1 MKEKTNWLRNVGC
14 AVSVLSILLCL
25 LAGCGSPSAPSTAR
39 DDSPQGGSAWR
50 ALLDDGKADVGHFV
64 MGFAEDDIP
73 AAENLGT
80 KTYSVPAGEPISLT
94 YHGLSSLPEA
104 VHLRCTLLV
113 DEEQVPFNLDGREA
127 LLHDVVLE
135 TQVIRD
141 IPIVIPPLD
150 EGAHDLIWLAFWN
163 PDNHSGDEQ
172 FRDLSTYALSDRYTF
187 LAGGQANW
195 GALLAAEP
203 LSALEGLEGILSAG
217 DAFITK
223 DDKQPQLWYEE
234 TVSAGQQLDYYIYT
248 GYDQKAAPLGADV
261 NEFALLIFLDYK
273 LIPLNVED
281 ERLCRHFSLN
291 PDTPGDRIV
300 ARIAASLIG
309 PQEEGPHE
317 LGALRINNPRHT
329 VDELV
334 CEECNPSLS
343 IFPQMRQR
351 TLIQVRE

>member
-25 LAGCGSPSAPSTAR
+25 LVGCGSPSAPSTAR
-39 DDSPQGGSAWR
+39 NDSPQGGSAWR
-50 ALLDDGKADVGHFV
+50 ALLDDGKANVGNFI

-73 AAENLGT
+73 VAENVGIR
-80 KTYSVPAGEPISLT
+80 TYSVPAGEPIPMT
-94 YHGLSSLPEA
+94 YHGLSSLPEP

-113 DEEQVPFNLDGREA
+113 DEDQVSFTLDGREA

-141 IPIVIPPLD
+141 IPIIIPPLD

-163 PDNHSGDEQ
+163 PDNHSSDEQ
-172 FRDLSTYALSDRYTF
+172 FRDLSTYAFSDRYTF
-187 LAGGQANW
+187 LAGSQEKW
-195 GALLAAEP
+195 DEIDLVEPLAAFEGVENFP
-203 LSALEGLEGILSAG
+203 WTAFLSKSAEVLQ
-217 DAFITK
+217 T
-223 DDKQPQLWYEE
+223 WYEE
-234 TVSAGQQLDYYIYT
+234 TVSADQRLDYYIYT
-248 GYDQKAAPLGADV
+248 GYEQKTAPLGTVV
-261 NEFALLIFLDYK
+261 NEFALLVFLDYK
-273 LIPLNVED
+273 LIPLNVGD
-281 ERLCRHFSLN
+281 DRLRRYFSLGL
-291 PDTPGDRIV
+291 DTPGT
-300 ARIAASLIG
+300 RIAASLIG

-317 LGALRINNPRHT
+317 LCALRINNPRHT

-334 CEECNPSLS
+334 CEECSPSLS